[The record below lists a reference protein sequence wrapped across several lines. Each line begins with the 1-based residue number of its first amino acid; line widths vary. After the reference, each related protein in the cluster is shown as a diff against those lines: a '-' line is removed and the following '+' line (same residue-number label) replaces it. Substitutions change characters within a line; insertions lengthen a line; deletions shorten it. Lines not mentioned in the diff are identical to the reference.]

1 MYKFNNKSKG
11 YVLNYKKLNSFLTII
26 VSSLLL
32 SSTLAF
38 AGASHAESHT
48 SEAKEDIKIGHQKVS
63 KNISV
68 VMGLNGFAG
77 GNVAVL
83 SGKEGLLVVDD
94 MLPGFHHKLQKVL
107 NTISECE
114 DCAKVKYLI
123 NTHWHFDHTGT
134 NEYFG
139 DEAVVISH
147 KSVRELLKND
157 QTVKAFNMVV
167 PATKPAGLPDITF
180 TTKSAVHFNGEEI
193 ELIHFPNSHTSGD
206 IIVYFKSS
214 NVLHLGDLYFS
225 SMFPFI
231 DLEFGGNV
239 KGMIKSVESILK
251 NFPKDTIIIPGHGKV
266 SNMSELATFLNM
278 LEETTKEVQ
287 SYKQSGMSLESIQEK
302 GLHKRWDSWT
312 WNFIDAKT
320 WISLVYNS
328 L

>member
-1 MYKFNNKSKG
+1 MYKFFNSSKG
-11 YVLNYKKLNSFLTII
+11 YILKHKKPNFFLTII
-26 VSSLLL
+26 ATTLLL

-38 AGASHAESHT
+38 AGASHADSHT
-48 SEAKEDIKIGHQKVS
+48 SEAKGDIKIGHQKVS

-83 SGKEGLLVVDD
+83 FSKEGLLVVDD

-114 DCAKVKYLI
+114 SCAKVKYLI

-139 DEAVVISH
+139 GEAVVISH
-147 KSVRELLKND
+147 KNVRELLKNK
-157 QTVKAFNMVV
+157 QTLKAFNIVV
-167 PATKPAGLPDITF
+167 PATKSAGLPDITF
-180 TTKSAVHFNGEEI
+180 TTSSAVHFNGEEI
-193 ELIHFPNSHTSGD
+193 ELIHFPKSHTSGD
-206 IIVYFKSS
+206 IVVYFKSS
-214 NVLHLGDLYFS
+214 NVLHLGDLYFNG
-225 SMFPFI
+225 MFPFV

-239 KGMIKSVESILK
+239 KGMIKSVEAILK
-251 NFPKDTIIIPGHGKV
+251 TYPSDTIIIPGHGKV
-266 SNMSELATFLNM
+266 SNMSELATFLTM
-278 LEETTKEVQ
+278 LKETTKEVQ
-287 SYKQSGMSLESIQEK
+287 SYKQNGMSLESIQEK
-302 GLHKRWDSWT
+302 GLNKRWDSWV
-312 WNFIDAKT
+312 WDFINTKT